1 MTEKKKYKLQR
12 PIQKI
17 VRLSEQENELINKK
31 VAASVQNNFQNFA
44 RLMLI
49 NGEVKFVDYSELRTL
64 NSQVNRIGNNVNQV
78 AKLAHL
84 FNEISPAEIEELKG
98 MLQEMKQLITGTL
111 NQEIRNE
118 KSIDLNNEQP
128 DVNKIVEGLNKIND
142 IGEEQINGLHETQN
156 N

>member
-1 MTEKKKYKLQR
+1 MIERHKLMKKESRTR
-12 PIQKI
+12 PIQKKI
-17 VRLSEQENELINKK
+17 RLSEAENELINKK
-31 VAASVQNNFQNFA
+31 VAASVQDNFQNFA

-49 NGEVKFVDYSELRTL
+49 NGEVKFVDYSELCTL

-84 FNEISPAEIEELKG
+84 FSEISPAEIEELKE
-98 MLQEMKQLITGTL
+98 MLQEMKQLITETL

-128 DVNKIVEGLNKIND
+128 DFNKIVEAFNKID
-142 IGEEQINGLHETQN
+142 DVEEQ
-156 N
+156 